1 MIRIDDVIGIDCFGL
16 FLTQTSKKHFP
27 IALAWRTDW
36 RGPGVTYV
44 MEIQTGCLRTAQ
56 RSTLPVRGSQRSHP
70 RVNFKT
76 ESESARSWVVTL
88 GEGTDIP
95 DPRRVKAKVQR

>member
-1 MIRIDDVIGIDCFGL
+1 MFWFVFDTNKQKTLPSFLSVENGL
-16 FLTQTSKKHFP
+16 E
-27 IALAWRTDW
+27 
-36 RGPGVTYV
+36 GPGVTYV

-88 GEGTDIP
+88 GEGRDIP
-95 DPRRVKAKVQR
+95 DRRRVKAKVQR